1 MGETALH
8 LGQTAMSPKVLN
20 AFAFAHPFMD
30 VCGDVI
36 LAWLHL
42 WRATVAVAALEK
54 GAKKK
59 DAVFYE
65 GQVKTAEF
73 FVHTILPVT
82 NGKMK
87 AILETNG
94 AAVDIADPAFG
105 G

>member
-1 MGETALH
+1 
-8 LGQTAMSPKVLN
+8 MSPKVLT

-59 DAVFYE
+59 DAAFYE
-65 GQVKTAEF
+65 GQVKSAEF
-73 FVHTILPVT
+73 FIHTFLPVT
-82 NGKMK
+82 HGKMK
-87 AILETNG
+87 AVLETNG
-94 AAVDIADPAFG
+94 AAVEIADEAFG